1 MKPAKNTEVLERTL
15 LLRIEELENI
25 ATALLQE
32 NRGLKNKLT
41 LAETELKNLK
51 GIETNLKGI
60 ETNKGTNE

>member
-1 MKPAKNTEVLERTL
+1 MMKPVKNTEVLERTL

-51 GIETNLKGI
+51 ET

>member
-1 MKPAKNTEVLERTL
+1 MKPVKNTEVLERTL

-25 ATALLQE
+25 ATALIQE

-51 GIETNLKGI
+51 ET

>member
-1 MKPAKNTEVLERTL
+1 MKPVKNTEVLERTL

-51 GIETNLKGI
+51 GIETN
-60 ETNKGTNE
+60 KGTNE

>member
-1 MKPAKNTEVLERTL
+1 MKPVKNTEVLERTL

-25 ATALLQE
+25 ATALIQE

-51 GIETNLKGI
+51 GTETSLKGI